1 MTYIVCHSNKRLFI
15 VQNLL
20 NLTKKCNFVSKN
32 KQSVKKNRLMTI
44 KVKNIGSRKKCKK
57 YLG

>member
-20 NLTKKCNFVSKN
+20 NLKKKCNFVSKN
-32 KQSVKKNRLMTI
+32 KQSVKKKQANDNKGKKI
-44 KVKNIGSRKKCKK
+44 QAHKKV
-57 YLG
+57 